1 MRKYS
6 LLAVLAPLLLSACY
20 GDHNGNYG
28 YNGYSGPAANLQVQH
43 ASPDAPALIVL
54 VDGQQQFDELH
65 YGEGTGELQIPAGSH
80 TLSIQALTAGG
91 PVTVIAPASVNFAQ
105 NNDYVVIALG
115 PYASLSTSTYSHA
128 LSTVAPTATR
138 IQIVHAAPAAPAV
151 AVYLTAPAADLSS
164 STPLGSGSLAFMG
177 AIGPNDVP
185 SGSYEIRL
193 TPAGSTT
200 PVLFDS
206 GTITLSGGS
215 DFVVTLLQNVGP
227 GTAPIVLGTVDS
239 FGDNATLFDVSTPAT
254 VRVVNASPD
263 APALDVSAINSS
275 DLAIEIGAQLAYE
288 GFTPYQPL
296 PPTNY
301 TIQFSPVSNVNQIV
315 TSLPLTLNAG
325 SQQTIYALGLYASL
339 GTQVTWDDRRRIATG
354 AKLRIFQ
361 ALPDVAFVDIYL
373 TPPGAGIASMAPT
386 FAGMPFAADTGFQQ
400 FAAGSYDLTVTTAGT
415 QNILIGPTTL
425 NVINTG
431 LYTVV
436 ARDAPGG
443 GAPDGLILMDDFAP

>member
-20 GDHNGNYG
+20 DDHNGDYG

-43 ASPDAPALIVL
+43 ASPDTPSLIVL
-54 VDGQQQFDELH
+54 IDGQQQFDELH

-80 TLSIQALTAGG
+80 TLSIQADTPGG
-91 PVTVIAPASVNFAQ
+91 PVTVIAPATVNFAQ
-105 NNDYVVIALG
+105 NNDYVVIAEG
-115 PYASLSTSTYSHA
+115 PYASLSTSTYSHV

-164 STPLGSGSLAFMG
+164 SVPLGTGSLAFMG

-185 SGSYEIRL
+185 SGAYEIRL

-206 GTITLSGGS
+206 GTITLTGGS

-239 FGDNATLFDVSTPAT
+239 FGDNQTLFDISTPAT
-254 VRVVNASPD
+254 VRYVNASPD
-263 APALDVSAINSS
+263 SPPLSVIANGNTGAP
-275 DLAIEIGAQLAYE
+275 LAPMLAYE
-288 GFTPYQPL
+288 NFTPYGPL
-296 PPTNY
+296 TAGAY
-301 TIQFSPVSNVNQIV
+301 TFAITPASNTGQVIA
-315 TSLPLTLNAG
+315 SLPLTLNAG
-325 SQQTIYALGLYASL
+325 DQQTIYALGMYASL
-339 GTQVTWDDRRRIATG
+339 GTQVTGDDRRRIATG

-373 TPPGAGIASMAPT
+373 TAPGAGIASMAPT
-386 FAGMPFAADTGFQQ
+386 FAGVPFAADTGFQQ